1 MEKYLTN
8 AEKLLNFFTAF
19 FLDTYFGVA
28 EIFFSSW
35 KTLPDIFASVDRC

>member
-19 FLDTYFGVA
+19 FLDTNFGVA

-35 KTLPDIFASVDRC
+35 KTFDLIFSLQ